1 MNKVLLTDAVPDIE
15 KYWDYEANEGKKP
28 SDFGASS
35 SEKVWTKCPICGTSV
50 KRNIR
55 YTWEKD
61 KNGVGHVIHCRTCG
75 KRNNNNSLVVLFPDI
90 KKHWI
95 YEKNE
100 HDPEYYSISSGKKVY
115 TSCPSCGEE
124 RYIAICDLIVKR
136 NDRYELTQ
144 CIECSPK
151 RNVIGSIAK
160 NYPDIDKY
168 WDDSNA
174 SNPDEIAL
182 NSQEI
187 IFIHCPTCDK
197 VVKRKA
203 LNSFRRDDQT
213 GLYML
218 LDCHKCATQKAGKIR
233 GLNQSGALI
242 DKCPE
247 IEEWWDAENN
257 TIEFKNITRGSH
269 YEAQLKCPAC
279 HSSFTRQ
286 IHSFVNVKRDGRLLP
301 VACPECGY
309 STKGDPKDNIL
320 KLCPEIEQWWDYEA
334 NSPYRPE
341 QFSKGSQ
348 FKAHFICPDC
358 EMHLY
363 TGIHSLMK
371 SDENGNL
378 HIRHKGKCLKFRL
391 MESDNNLVKQYPQ
404 IKEWWDYE
412 ENGKALPEEF
422 TIYSGKRMHFICPQC
437 GAKSYRRVTDAF
449 AIEANSG
456 EPILFNCPY
465 CRNKK
470 VLAGKNS
477 LLDTDPELAKEWSP
491 NNNKKANEV
500 LSKSF
505 NRVQWICPNCKGEY
519 SAIIRDR
526 KVGDDACPYCKND
539 KVLPGFNSLQY
550 KNPELAEEWSANNEL
565 KANEVLPTSSSRVK
579 WVCPTCR
586 GEYYAIIRGR
596 KVGDDACP
604 YCRKDKLL
612 PGYNSLL
619 NTDPE
624 LAKEWSNSNDMK
636 ADEVLP
642 TSSSRVKWVCQTC
655 RGEYSA
661 IIRERKVGD
670 DACPYCRNDK
680 LLPGYNSLQDK
691 KPELAKEW
699 STHNTLKADAVLFT
713 SSSRAQ
719 WVCPTCHKE
728 YSAIIRDRKLGDDSC
743 PHCRQTKLLKEHI
756 SLWVVN
762 PELAKEWSDSN
773 DLKADEVLPTSSFRV
788 KWVCPT
794 CRGEY
799 YAIIRDRKVGDDAC
813 PYCRKDKLLPGYN
826 SLLNTDPELAKEW
839 SNSNDLKASEVLPT
853 SSHRAQWVCPTCHGE
868 YSAIIRDRKVDD
880 DACPYCR
887 NDKLLPGYNSLQDKK
902 PELAKEWSTR
912 NTLKADTVLFTSSS
926 RVKWVCPTCR
936 GEYYAAIRD
945 RKVGDDACPYCRN
958 DKVLPGYN
966 SLLNTDP
973 ELAKEWSNSNDMKD
987 DEVLPTSSSR
997 VKWVCPTCR
1006 GEYSAIIRER
1016 KVGDDACPYCKND
1029 KVLPG
1034 FNSLQY
1040 KNPELAKEW
1049 SANNVR
1055 KADEVLP
1062 TSSSRVKWV
1071 CPTCRGEYFAIIRD
1085 RKVGDDACPYCKN
1098 DKVLPG
1104 FNSLQYKN
1112 PELAK
1117 EWSNSN
1123 DMKAD
1128 EVLSTSSSRVK
1139 WVCPTCRGEYYAAI
1153 RDRKVGDDACPY
1165 CRKDKLLP
1173 GYNSLQDRQS
1183 ELVEREWCYPENIL
1197 IGVYPDQILES
1208 YQGQA
1213 WWKCPTC
1220 KRKYLMS
1227 VKDRLMK
1234 QKRGHVACPQ
1244 CRGRRRVRSFWV

>member
-1 MNKVLLTDAVPDIE
+1 MMNKVLLTDAVPDIE

-35 SEKVWTKCPICGTSV
+35 SEKVWTKCPICGTSIR
-50 KRNIR
+50 RNVR
-55 YTWEKD
+55 FTWEKD
-61 KNGVGHVIHCRTCG
+61 ENGVGHVIHCRTCG

-90 KKHWI
+90 KKYWI

-100 HDPEYYSISSGKKVY
+100 YDPEYYSISSGKKVY

-174 SNPDEIAL
+174 SNPNEIAL

-437 GAKSYRRVTDAF
+437 GAKSYRRITDAF

-470 VLAGKNS
+470 ILAGKNS

-550 KNPELAEEWSANNEL
+550 KNPELAKEWSNSNDM
-565 KANEVLPTSSSRVK
+565 KADEVLPTSSSRVK
-579 WVCPTCR
+579 WVCPTCH

-642 TSSSRVKWVCQTC
+642 TSSSRVKWVCPTC
-655 RGEYSA
+655 HGEYSA

-699 STHNTLKADAVLFT
+699 STRNTLKADAVLFT

-743 PHCRQTKLLKEHI
+743 PHCRQTKLLKEHT

-799 YAIIRDRKVGDDAC
+799 YAIIRDRKVGDDC
-813 PYCRKDKLLPGYN
+813 PYCRNDKLLPGYN

-868 YSAIIRDRKVDD
+868 YFAIIRDRKVGD
-880 DACPYCR
+880 DACPYCK
-887 NDKLLPGYNSLQDKK
+887 NDKVLPGFNSLQYKN
-902 PELAKEWSTR
+902 PELAEEWSDS
-912 NTLKADTVLFTSSS
+912 NDMKADEVLPTSSS

-958 DKVLPGYN
+958 DKLLPGYN

-973 ELAKEWSNSNDMKD
+973 ELAKEWSNSNDMK
-987 DEVLPTSSSR
+987 
-997 VKWVCPTCR
+997 
-1006 GEYSAIIRER
+1006 
-1016 KVGDDACPYCKND
+1016 
-1029 KVLPG
+1029 
-1034 FNSLQY
+1034 
-1040 KNPELAKEW
+1040 
-1049 SANNVR
+1049 
-1055 KADEVLP
+1055 ADEVLP

-1071 CPTCRGEYFAIIRD
+1071 CPTCHGEYYAAIRD

-1128 EVLSTSSSRVK
+1128 EVLPTSSSRVK

-1153 RDRKVGDDACPY
+1153 RDRKVGDDSCPY
-1165 CRKDKLLP
+1165 CRNKKALAGL
-1173 GYNSLQDRQS
+1173 NSLLDMQP

-1208 YQGQA
+1208 YQGKA
-1213 WWKCPTC
+1213 WWKCPIC
-1220 KRKYLMS
+1220 KRKYFMS

-1244 CRGRRRVRSFWV
+1244 CRGRRCVRSFWV

>member
-1 MNKVLLTDAVPDIE
+1 MNKILLTDAVPDIE

-115 TSCPSCGEE
+115 TRCPSCGEE

-168 WDDSNA
+168 WDDKNVSK
-174 SNPDEIAL
+174 PDEIAL

-197 VVKRKA
+197 LIKRRA

-213 GLYML
+213 GIYTL
-218 LDCHKCATQKAGKIR
+218 LDCHKCAAQKAGKIR

-242 DKCPE
+242 DECPE
-247 IEEWWDAENN
+247 IKEWWDAENN
-257 TIEFKNITRGSH
+257 TIELKNITRGTH
-269 YEAQLKCPAC
+269 YKAQLKCPAC

-286 IHSFVNVKRDGRLLP
+286 IHSFVSTKRDGRLLP

-309 STKGDPKDNIL
+309 SSKGDPNDNIL
-320 KLCPEIEQWWDYEA
+320 RLCPEVDKWWDYEA

-341 QFSKGSQ
+341 QFTKGSQ
-348 FKAHFICPDC
+348 FQAHFICPDC
-358 EMHLY
+358 GMHLY
-363 TGIHSLMK
+363 AGIHSLLK
-371 SDENGNL
+371 SDENGEL
-378 HIRHKGKCLKFRL
+378 HIRHKGNCLKYRSI
-391 MESDNNLVKQYPQ
+391 ESDNNLVKQYPQ

-422 TIYSGKRMHFICPQC
+422 TIYSGKRMHFICPTC
-437 GAKSYRRVTDAF
+437 GAKSYRRITDAF

-470 VLAGKNS
+470 ALSGKNS
-477 LLDTDPELAKEWSP
+477 LLDTDPELAKEWSNS
-491 NNNKKANEV
+491 NNLKASEVLPTSSSRAKWVCPTCHGEYSAIIRDRKVDDNACPYCRNDKLLPGYNSLQDKKPELAKEWSTRNTLKADTVLFTSSSRVKWVCPTCHKEYSAIIRDRKLGDDSCPYCRQRRLLREHTSLWAVNPALAKEWSTKNPKKADEVLSSSCNSVLWICPTCHGEYSAIIRDRKVGDDACPYGRNIKVLVGYNSLQDIKPELACEWSPHNDKKANEV
-500 LSKSF
+500 LPTSSS
-505 NRVQWICPNCKGEY
+505 RVKWVCPTCRGEY
-519 SAIIRDR
+519 YAAIRDR

-586 GEYYAIIRGR
+586 GEY
-596 KVGDDACP
+596 
-604 YCRKDKLL
+604 
-612 PGYNSLL
+612 S
-619 NTDPE
+619 
-624 LAKEWSNSNDMK
+624 
-636 ADEVLP
+636 
-642 TSSSRVKWVCQTC
+642 
-655 RGEYSA
+655 
-661 IIRERKVGD
+661 
-670 DACPYCRNDK
+670 
-680 LLPGYNSLQDK
+680 
-691 KPELAKEW
+691 
-699 STHNTLKADAVLFT
+699 
-713 SSSRAQ
+713 
-719 WVCPTCHKE
+719 
-728 YSAIIRDRKLGDDSC
+728 
-743 PHCRQTKLLKEHI
+743 
-756 SLWVVN
+756 
-762 PELAKEWSDSN
+762 
-773 DLKADEVLPTSSFRV
+773 
-788 KWVCPT
+788 
-794 CRGEY
+794 
-799 YAIIRDRKVGDDAC
+799 
-813 PYCRKDKLLPGYN
+813 
-826 SLLNTDPELAKEW
+826 
-839 SNSNDLKASEVLPT
+839 
-853 SSHRAQWVCPTCHGE
+853 
-868 YSAIIRDRKVDD
+868 
-880 DACPYCR
+880 
-887 NDKLLPGYNSLQDKK
+887 
-902 PELAKEWSTR
+902 
-912 NTLKADTVLFTSSS
+912 
-926 RVKWVCPTCR
+926 
-936 GEYYAAIRD
+936 
-945 RKVGDDACPYCRN
+945 
-958 DKVLPGYN
+958 
-966 SLLNTDP
+966 
-973 ELAKEWSNSNDMKD
+973 
-987 DEVLPTSSSR
+987 
-997 VKWVCPTCR
+997 
-1006 GEYSAIIRER
+1006 
-1016 KVGDDACPYCKND
+1016 
-1029 KVLPG
+1029 
-1034 FNSLQY
+1034 
-1040 KNPELAKEW
+1040 
-1049 SANNVR
+1049 
-1055 KADEVLP
+1055 
-1062 TSSSRVKWV
+1062 
-1071 CPTCRGEYFAIIRD
+1071 AIIRD

-1104 FNSLQYKN
+1104 
-1112 PELAK
+1112 
-1117 EWSNSN
+1117 
-1123 DMKAD
+1123 
-1128 EVLSTSSSRVK
+1128 
-1139 WVCPTCRGEYYAAI
+1139 
-1153 RDRKVGDDACPY
+1153 
-1165 CRKDKLLP
+1165 
-1173 GYNSLQDRQS
+1173 YNSLKVRQP

-1208 YQGQA
+1208 YPGQA

>member
-1 MNKVLLTDAVPDIE
+1 MNKVILTDAVPDIE

-404 IKEWWDYE
+404 IK
-412 ENGKALPEEF
+412 
-422 TIYSGKRMHFICPQC
+422 
-437 GAKSYRRVTDAF
+437 
-449 AIEANSG
+449 
-456 EPILFNCPY
+456 
-465 CRNKK
+465 
-470 VLAGKNS
+470 
-477 LLDTDPELAKEWSP
+477 
-491 NNNKKANEV
+491 
-500 LSKSF
+500 
-505 NRVQWICPNCKGEY
+505 
-519 SAIIRDR
+519 
-526 KVGDDACPYCKND
+526 
-539 KVLPGFNSLQY
+539 
-550 KNPELAEEWSANNEL
+550 
-565 KANEVLPTSSSRVK
+565 
-579 WVCPTCR
+579 
-586 GEYYAIIRGR
+586 
-596 KVGDDACP
+596 
-604 YCRKDKLL
+604 
-612 PGYNSLL
+612 
-619 NTDPE
+619 
-624 LAKEWSNSNDMK
+624 
-636 ADEVLP
+636 
-642 TSSSRVKWVCQTC
+642 
-655 RGEYSA
+655 
-661 IIRERKVGD
+661 
-670 DACPYCRNDK
+670 
-680 LLPGYNSLQDK
+680 
-691 KPELAKEW
+691 
-699 STHNTLKADAVLFT
+699 
-713 SSSRAQ
+713 
-719 WVCPTCHKE
+719 
-728 YSAIIRDRKLGDDSC
+728 
-743 PHCRQTKLLKEHI
+743 
-756 SLWVVN
+756 
-762 PELAKEWSDSN
+762 
-773 DLKADEVLPTSSFRV
+773 
-788 KWVCPT
+788 
-794 CRGEY
+794 
-799 YAIIRDRKVGDDAC
+799 
-813 PYCRKDKLLPGYN
+813 
-826 SLLNTDPELAKEW
+826 
-839 SNSNDLKASEVLPT
+839 
-853 SSHRAQWVCPTCHGE
+853 
-868 YSAIIRDRKVDD
+868 
-880 DACPYCR
+880 
-887 NDKLLPGYNSLQDKK
+887 
-902 PELAKEWSTR
+902 
-912 NTLKADTVLFTSSS
+912 
-926 RVKWVCPTCR
+926 
-936 GEYYAAIRD
+936 
-945 RKVGDDACPYCRN
+945 
-958 DKVLPGYN
+958 
-966 SLLNTDP
+966 
-973 ELAKEWSNSNDMKD
+973 
-987 DEVLPTSSSR
+987 
-997 VKWVCPTCR
+997 
-1006 GEYSAIIRER
+1006 
-1016 KVGDDACPYCKND
+1016 
-1029 KVLPG
+1029 
-1034 FNSLQY
+1034 
-1040 KNPELAKEW
+1040 
-1049 SANNVR
+1049 
-1055 KADEVLP
+1055 
-1062 TSSSRVKWV
+1062 
-1071 CPTCRGEYFAIIRD
+1071 
-1085 RKVGDDACPYCKN
+1085 
-1098 DKVLPG
+1098 
-1104 FNSLQYKN
+1104 
-1112 PELAK
+1112 
-1117 EWSNSN
+1117 
-1123 DMKAD
+1123 
-1128 EVLSTSSSRVK
+1128 
-1139 WVCPTCRGEYYAAI
+1139 
-1153 RDRKVGDDACPY
+1153 
-1165 CRKDKLLP
+1165 
-1173 GYNSLQDRQS
+1173 
-1183 ELVEREWCYPENIL
+1183 
-1197 IGVYPDQILES
+1197 
-1208 YQGQA
+1208 
-1213 WWKCPTC
+1213 
-1220 KRKYLMS
+1220 
-1227 VKDRLMK
+1227 
-1234 QKRGHVACPQ
+1234 
-1244 CRGRRRVRSFWV
+1244 